1 MLSWRVSRSASSAA
15 ARGLPGLVALLGIL
29 AAGCGGGGGGAKADH
44 YKDMAYGAPPA
55 AISMEKS
62 PSTEHWSG
70 AAFSIAPEV
79 HPVANAPVQ
88 EVHLDVTHTE
98 IQVADGVKY
107 TAWAFGGTVPG
118 PVLHIR
124 QGDRVRFSMTNR
136 SDETMSLSPPMPHS
150 IDFHAAMVNPLDKY
164 QQATP
169 GATIRFEWVAN
180 YPGVF
185 LYHCGTPAILL
196 HMASGMIGMVI
207 VEPKDGYPTKVD
219 REYALVQS
227 ELYLTKAPTGKYV
240 IDIAKAQEKR
250 PTYVTFNGKPS
261 QYVANPLTAKPGERV
276 RLYIVNAG
284 PNGTSSFHVVGTLFD
299 RVWLDGNPD
308 NELRGMQTVL
318 LGSSSGAIVEFVIP
332 EAGTYTFLDHEF
344 ADVELGA
351 IGQIVAK

>member
-1 MLSWRVSRSASSAA
+1 MRRRTAGAIL
-15 ARGLPGLVALLGIL
+15 GLVVALGIS
-29 AAGCGGGGGGAKADH
+29 AVGCGGGGESAKSDH
-44 YKDMAYGAPPA
+44 YKEMVYGAPRA
-55 AISMEKS
+55 VI
-62 PSTEHWSG
+62 STEKPTSAQPWSG
-70 AAFSIAPEV
+70 AALSLAPEV
-79 HPVANAPVQ
+79 HPVVNAPIQDVR
-88 EVHLDVTHTE
+88 LDVTHTE
-98 IQVADGVKY
+98 IQVSDGVKY
-107 TAWAFGGTVPG
+107 TAWTFGGTVPG

-124 QGDRVRFSMTNR
+124 QGDRVRFTMTNR
-136 SDETMSLSPPMPHS
+136 SDETMALSPPMPHS

-207 VEPKDGYPTKVD
+207 VEPKDGYPAKAD

-227 ELYLTKAPTGKYV
+227 ELYLTKAPTGNYV

-261 QYVANPLTAKPGERV
+261 QYVANPLTAKPGERI
-276 RLYIVNAG
+276 RLYVMNAG

-318 LGSSSGAIVEFVIP
+318 LGSSSGAIVEFVTP

-344 ADVELGA
+344 ADAEIGA

>member
-1 MLSWRVSRSASSAA
+1 MSRSRASWSAPSAA
-15 ARGLPGLVALLGIL
+15 TSAILGLIAALCLL
-29 AAGCGGGGGGAKADH
+29 AVGCGGGGEGAKADR
-44 YKDMAYGAPPA
+44 YKDMVYGSPPA
-55 AISMEKS
+55 VIAIEKPTS
-62 PSTEHWSG
+62 PDRWSG
-70 AAFSIAPEV
+70 AALSIAPEV

-88 EVHLDVTHTE
+88 DVRLDVTHTE

-107 TAWAFGGTVPG
+107 TAWTFGGTMPG

-124 QGDRVRFSMTNR
+124 QGDRVRFTMANR
-136 SDETMSLSPPMPHS
+136 SDETISLSPPMPHS

-164 QQATP
+164 QQALP
-169 GATIRFEWVAN
+169 GGTIRFEWVAN

-207 VEPKDGYPTKVD
+207 VDPKDGYPTKVD

-227 ELYLTKAPTGKYV
+227 ELYLTKTGAGNYA
-240 IDIAKAQEKR
+240 IDISKAREKR

-261 QYVANPLTAKPGERV
+261 QYVANPLTARPGERV
-276 RLYIVNAG
+276 RLYIMNAG
-284 PNGTSSFHVVGTLFD
+284 PNGTSSFHVVGTLLD